1 MIEERITEEM
11 WRGEEKLQEK
21 DRKKEREIGKE
32 ITTTTPLSYALLPLI
47 ST

>member
-32 ITTTTPLSYALLPLI
+32 ITTTPLSYALLPLI